1 VLAFESVKKAIDNAN
16 AITIL
21 SHINPDADTI
31 GTALGIYSLL
41 IGDKSKKIEVVNA
54 SGHLPMYLDFLP
66 YYQKIKHQIE
76 YEDSLIITCDCG
88 SLDRLGFD
96 ISGREIINIDHHKSN
111 THYGTVNIV
120 ISAYASASQV
130 AFELFHQFYTIN
142 KESATCFY
150 TALLSDTQYFT
161 TDSVT
166 ENTFDIAKALIALGA
181 KPAEIAYHFRQR
193 KPLSTLRILEKALGT
208 LSLNKEAKVASIY
221 VTQNDILATGATIPD
236 MEGLVDYAKSL
247 ATVEIAICAI
257 ELPESIR
264 ISLRSKH
271 VDVAQ
276 IAIAFGGGGHEL
288 AAGFS
293 FTQYGLQESIDIILQ
308 KIEELALLEI
318 E

>member
-1 VLAFESVKKAIDNAN
+1 VVDFVSVKEAIDNAK

-21 SHINPDADTI
+21 SHLNPDADTL

-41 IGDKSKKIEVVNA
+41 IRDKSKKIEVVNA

-96 ISGREIINIDHHKSN
+96 VSEREIINIDHHKSN
-111 THYGTVNIV
+111 TNYGTINIV
-120 ISAYASASQV
+120 VSAYASASQV

-166 ENTFDIAKALIALGA
+166 ENTFDIAKVLIALGA

-193 KPLSTLRILEKALGT
+193 KPLSALRILEKALGT
-208 LSLNKEAKVASIY
+208 LSLDKEAKVASIY

-257 ELPESIR
+257 ELPSSIR
-264 ISLRSKH
+264 ISLRSKS
-271 VDVAQ
+271 VDVSQ
-276 IAIAFGGGGHEL
+276 VAIAFGGGGHKL

-293 FTQYGLQESIDIILQ
+293 FAQYDLQESIDIILQ
-308 KIEELALLEI
+308 KIEELALLEVK
-318 E
+318 